1 MFRRVAYALIA
12 LAVAG
17 ALSGA
22 RASIVITVDKSA
34 QRMTVEVDGEQ
45 RWVWP
50 VSTGRSG
57 YSTPSGSFTAFR
69 MEEDHYSK
77 EWDDAPMPHSIFF
90 TKKGHAIHGTFDQ
103 KRLGT
108 PASHGC
114 VRLSTAHAATLF
126 ALVKRRGVTTTKVVL
141 LGQEP
146 AAAPAMVRRQNT
158 ARTGRS
164 RARLP
169 GAASAGRD
177 VSRAVRIHAAGLL
190 LSAGRA
196 AARVHTAWI
205 WTAGLSG
212 VSPGAVPALG
222 DGVTIGEVEGVAY
235 AEREC
240 STRACDFGLG
250 PTSDPRSAETV
261 PDQRMHRSR
270 HTLIASTASG
280 TSTGTPRRPLPSSAS
295 NTRGPAARRGTS
307 R

>member
-1 MFRRVAYALIA
+1 MFRRVAYALVA

-22 RASIVITVDKSA
+22 QASIVITINKSA

-108 PASHGC
+108 AASHGC

-141 LGQEP
+141 LGHEP
-146 AAAPAMVRRQNT
+146 AAAPAMVRRQNQ
-158 ARTGRS
+158 RE
-164 RARLP
+164 
-169 GAASAGRD
+169 
-177 VSRAVRIHAAGLL
+177 
-190 LSAGRA
+190 
-196 AARVHTAWI
+196 RVEAE
-205 WTAGLSG
+205 LD
-212 VSPGAVPALG
+212 PALPPPVVTYRG
-222 DGVTIGEVEGVAY
+222 QYGFTPEGQFYRRDGQQPAY
-235 AEREC
+235 IQPGYGRQEYPVYRQEQ
-240 STRACDFGLG
+240 FPPWG
-250 PTSDPRSAETV
+250 
-261 PDQRMHRSR
+261 
-270 HTLIASTASG
+270 
-280 TSTGTPRRPLPSSAS
+280 RRYDW
-295 NTRGPAARRGTS
+295 
-307 R
+307 